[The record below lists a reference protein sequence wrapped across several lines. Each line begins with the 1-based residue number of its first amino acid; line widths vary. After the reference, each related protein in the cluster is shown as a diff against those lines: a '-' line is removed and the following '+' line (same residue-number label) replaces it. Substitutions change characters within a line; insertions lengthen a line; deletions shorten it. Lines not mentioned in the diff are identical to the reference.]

1 MAIRYKIN
9 IIEALKEK
17 GISTYRARKDKLFG
31 EATLQM
37 FRRGEFVSSGN
48 NLELLCKL
56 LEKQPG
62 DLIEYVPEEE

>member
-9 IIEALKEK
+9 IIEALKDK
-17 GISTYRARKDKLFG
+17 GISTYKIRKEKIFG
-31 EATLQM
+31 ESTLQM

-48 NLELLCKL
+48 NLDLLCKL

-62 DLIEYVPEEE
+62 EIIEYVTDEK